1 MSKLKKERCNSCSGE
16 EIKKGLTAGPV
27 DELEENLIDEVIRH
41 RNKTLNWANGFMK
54 RHDPINR
61 VCEEF
66 LEETIYEALVD
77 LDPSNRNHNE
87 NIYYA
92 INGQLHKAVIS
103 LVKVEKEELESLGDW
118 KNKMFPNNELA
129 QSYKKEHN
137 HSLSEENI
145 DFETVTDYIQQ
156 LKDERDQLL
165 QQSKVVLN
173 DFQIDTGSMQVLRE
187 IVEEVNN
194 ADQ

>member
-1 MSKLKKERCNSCSGE
+1 MKMSEVTKKKCDRCLELEKVLSD
-16 EIKKGLTAGPV
+16 GPV

-66 LEETIYEALVD
+66 LKETIYEALVD
-77 LDPSNRNHNE
+77 LDPSNKNLNE

-92 INGQLHKAVIS
+92 IDGQLHKAVIS
-103 LVKVEKEELESLGDW
+103 LVKVEKEELKSLGDW
-118 KNKMFPNNELA
+118 RNKMFPNNEMA
-129 QSYKKEHN
+129 QVEEN
-137 HSLSEENI
+137 HSLSEDNI

>member
-1 MSKLKKERCNSCSGE
+1 
-16 EIKKGLTAGPV
+16 
-27 DELEENLIDEVIRH
+27 
-41 RNKTLNWANGFMK
+41 MK
-54 RHDPINR
+54 
-61 VCEEF
+61 
-66 LEETIYEALVD
+66 ETIYQALVD
-77 LDPSNRNHNE
+77 KDESYSNPE
-87 NIYYA
+87 GDIYYA
-92 INGQLHKAVIS
+92 INGQLHKAVIT

-118 KNKMFPNNELA
+118 RNKMFPNNELA

>member
-1 MSKLKKERCNSCSGE
+1 MSEVTKKKCDRCLELEKVLSD
-16 EIKKGLTAGPV
+16 GPV

-66 LEETIYEALVD
+66 LKETIYEALVD
-77 LDPSNRNHNE
+77 LDPSNKNLNE

-92 INGQLHKAVIS
+92 IDGQLHKAVIS
-103 LVKVEKEELESLGDW
+103 LVKVEKEELKSLGDW
-118 KNKMFPNNELA
+118 RNKMFPNNEMA
-129 QSYKKEHN
+129 QVEEN
-137 HSLSEENI
+137 HSLSEDNI

>member
-1 MSKLKKERCNSCSGE
+1 MSEVAKKKCDHCLELE
-16 EIKKGLTAGPV
+16 KGLSDGPGI
-27 DELEENLIDEVIRH
+27 ELEENLIDEVIRH
-41 RNKTLNWANGFMK
+41 RNKTLNWANEFMK
-54 RHDPINR
+54 RYDPFNR
-61 VCEEF
+61 VCEKF

-77 LDPSNRNHNE
+77 LDPSYSNADE

-92 INGQLHKAVIS
+92 INGRLHKAVIS
-103 LVKVEKEELESLGDW
+103 LVEVGKEELVFLEDW
-118 KNKMFPNNELA
+118 KKKMFPNNELA
-129 QSYKKEHN
+129 QSKEKEQN
-137 HSLSEENI
+137 HSLSEDNI

>member
-1 MSKLKKERCNSCSGE
+1 MSKLKKERCDCCSDE

-27 DELEENLIDEVIRH
+27 DDLEENLIDEVIRH

-77 LDPSNRNHNE
+77 LDPSNRNLNE

-92 INGQLHKAVIS
+92 IDGQLHKAVIS
-103 LVKVEKEELESLGDW
+103 LVEVEKEELKSLEDW
-118 KNKMFPNNELA
+118 KKKMVPNNELA
-129 QSYKKEHN
+129 QSEEKEHN
-137 HSLSEENI
+137 HSLSE
-145 DFETVTDYIQQ
+145 DDLKFETVTDYIQQ

-173 DFQIDTGSMQVLRE
+173 DFQIDTGSIQVLRE

>member
-1 MSKLKKERCNSCSGE
+1 MSEVTKKKCDRCSE
-16 EIKKGLTAGPV
+16 LEKGLSAGPGI
-27 DELEENLIDEVIRH
+27 ELEENLIDEVIRH
-41 RNKTLNWANGFMK
+41 RNKTVNWANDFMK
-54 RHDPINR
+54 KHDPINR
-61 VCEEF
+61 VCEKA
-66 LEETIYEALVD
+66 LENQFYEASVD
-77 LDPSNRNHNE
+77 LDPSYRNPNE

-92 INGQLHKAVIS
+92 INGVLHKAVIS
-103 LVKVEKEELESLGDW
+103 LVEVGKKELESLEDW
-118 KNKMFPNNELA
+118 KKKMFPNNELA
-129 QSYKKEHN
+129 QSEEKEQN
-137 HSLSEENI
+137 QSLSEENI

-156 LKDERDQLL
+156 LKEERDQLL